1 MSISR
6 EQLLKLHSDVTA
18 KAREVMTAKNHD
30 YAHEGDV
37 FRNFRYFG
45 GLGILV
51 RLSDKLARLRS
62 FEENGTFKVEDEK
75 LIDTVIDAIN
85 YAVIYLAYKQENAPN
100 VEVKDGPYCDNCY
113 ELAVFRQDQGKVFPP
128 IYWCADC
135 AVRKNVSSD
144 DLTAMAGI

>member
-6 EQLLKLHSDVTA
+6 EQLLKLHEDVTA

-30 YAHEGDV
+30 YAAEEDV

-62 FEENGTFKVEDEK
+62 FEENGKFKVEDEK
-75 LIDTVIDAIN
+75 LLDTVIDAIN
-85 YAVIYLAYKQENAPN
+85 YAVIYLAYKQDG
-100 VEVKDGPYCDNCY
+100 VGTGIEVTAGPYCENC
-113 ELAVFRQDQGKVFPP
+113 EQLADYRHDGAGTF
-128 IYWCADC
+128 WCKRCSEHLMFDTHAMTL
-135 AVRKNVSSD
+135 
-144 DLTAMAGI
+144 LTR